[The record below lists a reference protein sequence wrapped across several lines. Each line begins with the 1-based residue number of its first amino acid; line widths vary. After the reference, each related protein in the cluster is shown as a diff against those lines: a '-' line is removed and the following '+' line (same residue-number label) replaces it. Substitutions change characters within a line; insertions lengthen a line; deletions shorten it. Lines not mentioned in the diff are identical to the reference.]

1 MMASQKITLF
11 GGTFNPPHW
20 GHVKPLKQAMQ
31 ALDIEK
37 VGLMPCNI
45 PPHKTRL
52 NISNHHRLAMLQ
64 ILCELEPSLYIEDI
78 ELNSEEVSF
87 TVSTLQKLKKKNPKS
102 IFFVMGE
109 DSFQSLE
116 TWHKWQEI
124 LQLCNIIVL
133 NRNNQPLKRLQEVTQ
148 YISCGPHDAVS
159 LADKQLLST
168 NNGIVVSCHFP
179 NVAASSTLIRDKL
192 EQKDYSYLETG
203 ELLPLEV
210 LKYIKQH
217 HLYEQ
222 KNP

>member
-1 MMASQKITLF
+1 MLPSQTITLF

-20 GHVKPLKQAMQ
+20 GHVKPLKHAML
-31 ALDIEK
+31 ALDIQK
-37 VGLMPCNI
+37 AGLMPCNI

-52 NISNHHRLAMLQ
+52 NISNLHRLAMLQ
-64 ILCELEPSLYIEDI
+64 IICELEPSLYIEDT

-87 TVSTLQKLKKKNPKS
+87 TVTTLQKLKENTSKS

-109 DSFQSLE
+109 DSFQSFE
-116 TWHKWQEI
+116 TWYKWQEI

-179 NVAASSTLIRDKL
+179 NVAVSSTLIRDKL

>member
-1 MMASQKITLF
+1 MSSSQTITLF

-20 GHVKPLKQAMQ
+20 GHIKPLKQAMQ

-37 VGLMPCNI
+37 AGLMPCNI
-45 PPHKTRL
+45 PPHKRRL
-52 NISNHHRLAMLQ
+52 NISNQHRLAMLKIVCDQ
-64 ILCELEPSLYIEDI
+64 EPSLYIEDI
-78 ELNSEEVSF
+78 ELRSEEVSF
-87 TVSTLQKLKKKNPKS
+87 TVTTLQKLKKKNPKS
-102 IFFVMGE
+102 ILFVMGE
-109 DSFQSLE
+109 DSFQSFE

-168 NNGIVVSCHFP
+168 KNGIVVSCHFP
-179 NVAASSTLIRDKL
+179 NVAVSSTLIRDKL
-192 EQKDYSYLETG
+192 EQKDYCDLEAG

-217 HLYEQ
+217 HLYE
-222 KNP
+222 